1 MTAVPHEGRG
11 GDQRALRKS
20 GQGRGCLSGEVTF
33 DLSHKGGK
41 EAVQVE
47 DEQLPRP

>member
-20 GQGRGCLSGEVTF
+20 GQGRGRLSGEVTF
-33 DLSHKGGK
+33 DLSCKGGK
-41 EAVQVE
+41 ETVQVE

>member
-20 GQGRGCLSGEVTF
+20 GQGTGCLSVEVMF
-33 DLSHKGGK
+33 DLSQGGK